1 MANMN
6 LSKKAVR
13 ALADEM
19 TNYKTKFES
28 SMEESNEAL
37 VDLGTSF
44 QDERYSDFKRSYKN
58 IESTMKELVKN
69 LEKATERLN
78 YIYSILPK

>member
-13 ALADEM
+13 ALADEL
-19 TNYKTKFES
+19 TNYKMIFETS
-28 SMEESNEAL
+28 IKESNEAL
-37 VDLGTSF
+37 VNLGASF

-69 LEKATERLN
+69 LEKAAKRLD
-78 YIYSILPK
+78 YIHHILPK